1 MTALIRRDPLRSLRL
16 LFLAAMV
23 LVGGISLGQAALTHA
38 SDGAMAVVAAVL
50 AAVFVLRVAELRRG
64 ALVPFAVDLLELAA
78 VAVMVFQVREQ
89 DPVVGPIFFVLLF
102 RAATGRLRRL
112 LPMIA
117 GYIGVCLTGF
127 AAADMRLMPGT
138 YIGMLMTPLLV
149 YGMRRLLMHME
160 SEQARHEQL
169 LADVLSR
176 MPFPVVVTGAD
187 GEVVLANRAATE
199 LTGPLGDVRATLE
212 DGTPV
217 DLHRLMP
224 GESGLELRIVRGDG
238 RVVQVLAETVQTV
251 HGTIVALQDVTA
263 QRGYERR
270 LEHAAYHD
278 PLTGLPNRALLWRRF
293 AEAADG
299 PYAVL
304 LVDLD
309 GFKAVNDTYGH
320 LAGDELLCR
329 VAERLRHVCGPDAT
343 VARLGGDEFAA
354 LLPHTDAERAA
365 TVAAEVRRCFDW
377 AIPLSTGPVRVGG
390 SVGSA
395 LGGPGLS
402 PDAVLAEAD
411 AAMYVE
417 KHSRVHN

>member
-23 LVGGISLGQAALTHA
+23 LVGGISLSQAALTHA
-38 SDGAMAVVAAVL
+38 SGSAMLTAAAVL
-50 AAVFVLRVAELRRG
+50 GAVFLLRVAEFRRG
-64 ALVPFAVDLLELAA
+64 ALVPPAVDLLELAA
-78 VAVMVFQVREQ
+78 VGVMLFHVREP
-89 DPVVGPIFFVLLF
+89 DPVVGPIYFVLLF
-102 RAATGRLRRL
+102 RGATGRLSRL

-117 GYIGVCLTGF
+117 GYIAVCLIGF
-127 AAADMRLMPGT
+127 SAAGVQLMPGT
-138 YIGMLMTPLLV
+138 YIGMLITPMLM
-149 YGMRRLLMHME
+149 YGMRMVLMQMQ
-160 SEQARHEQL
+160 SEAQRHERL

-176 MPFPVVVTGAD
+176 MPFPVVVTSTD

-199 LTGPLGDVRATLE
+199 LTGPLGEVRATFA

-217 DLHRLMP
+217 DLRRLVP
-224 GESGLELRIVRGDG
+224 GESGLELRITRGDG
-238 RVVQVLAETVQTV
+238 RVVQVLADTVLTA

-263 QRGYERR
+263 QRGYEHR

-293 AEAADG
+293 AEAGDG

-309 GFKAVNDTYGH
+309 GFKAINDTYGH

-329 VAERLRHVCGPDAT
+329 VAERLRNVCGPDAT

-354 LLPHTDAERAA
+354 LLPDTEAERAA

-377 AIPLSTGPVRVGG
+377 EIPLSTGPVRVGG

-411 AAMYVE
+411 AAMYAE
-417 KHSRVHN
+417 KHSRVSK